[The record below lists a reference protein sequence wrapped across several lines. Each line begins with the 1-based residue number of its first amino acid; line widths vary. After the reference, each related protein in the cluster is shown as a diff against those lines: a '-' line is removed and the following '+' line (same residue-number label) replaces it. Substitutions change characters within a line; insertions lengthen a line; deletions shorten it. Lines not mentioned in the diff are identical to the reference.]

1 MNLGSRNKINTGFS
15 MSSMTDL
22 VFLLLIFFIILST
35 LVSPYALPVD
45 LPNSKNK
52 TKQKP
57 KISVTIKEDLSYFIG
72 STRVTM
78 ENFEE
83 ELKTRLVDGE
93 EQQSLVLHV
102 DKKVPTGNMVQVL
115 DVAKR
120 NNCKIVLATQP

>member
-45 LPNSKNK
+45 LPSSKNK

-57 KISVTIKEDLSYFIG
+57 KISITITEELDYFIG
-72 STRVTM
+72 GKRVSE
-78 ENFEE
+78 ENFEA
-83 ELKTRLVDGE
+83 ELVNSLVPGE
-93 EQQSLVLHV
+93 EPQSVVLHV
-102 DKKVPTGNMVQVL
+102 DKSVPTGNMVTVL